1 MTGVLGKVMGWK
13 ETSVTSLISVASPP
27 NYRGKGSTEW
37 VLTLVLQAA
46 PTTLFFGK
54 VVNSRTFGS
63 MVGPGKKSCPRS
75 TGASGQNKQAAPF
88 QTQIVPGA
96 PFFGCRR
103 PLSGVTG
110 SGQGPPSPPGSL
122 DFPLQVSLPQKMGPL
137 LTYTPCSEPCCSPT
151 HPNDRCLRRDHLSV
165 QDFRRRH
172 DLY

>member
-1 MTGVLGKVMGWK
+1 MTGVVGKVMGWK

-63 MVGPGKKSCPRS
+63 MVGPGKKTCPRS
-75 TGASGQNKQAAPF
+75 TGASGQSKQAAPC

-103 PLSGVTG
+103 PLFRCDGLRTRSAFPTRLAWLSVT
-110 SGQGPPSPPGSL
+110 
-122 DFPLQVSLPQKMGPL
+122 SLPSAKNGSVADLHTL
-137 LTYTPCSEPCCSPT
+137 LRALLQPNTP
-151 HPNDRCLRRDHLSV
+151 
-165 QDFRRRH
+165 
-172 DLY
+172 